1 MTRILRRARLSVGL
15 LLVLTTVALV
25 LAADLSVTVLS
36 LSSPVAPF
44 SDATLEA
51 QTTPGAACAITVR
64 YKSGPSRAKGLL
76 PKTADAQGR
85 VLWRW
90 RVGSSTTPGHWPIEV
105 TCEKGDVKGTLQT
118 SFEVR

>member
-1 MTRILRRARLSVGL
+1 MTRLARRARLAVGL
-15 LLVLTTVALV
+15 LLVLTTVAMV

-85 VLWRW
+85 VLWRLPA
-90 RVGSSTTPGHWPIEV
+90 GSGPAPGHAALA
-105 TCEKGDVKGTLQT
+105 GG
-118 SFEVR
+118 